1 MPEQCVGISKD
12 EQFHT
17 CPRHS
22 HIHAAYVG
30 KEAYFALFVG
40 AHKAYYYNV
49 AFLSLKTVHGIY
61 RHKVFERFE
70 KGILAEHASQKLH
83 LRFVGRDYAYVEVLF
98 EHAVLSYFVYVVF
111 KRVYGQ
117 FRFRRVYS
125 SVCFANEIFVEVV
138 SRCVYPGNRCVEVEN
153 AAVFHFGRAYYFAA
167 VEHLA

>member
-70 KGILAEHASQKLH
+70 KGISAEHASQKLH

-117 FRFRRVYS
+117 FRFRRVILPY
-125 SVCFANEIFVEVV
+125 V
-138 SRCVYPGNRCVEVEN
+138 SPMKFSWKSLPDVSIQVIGVSKSRMLRFFTSGALTISPP
-153 AAVFHFGRAYYFAA
+153 
-167 VEHLA
+167 